1 MAQGKKGQGGDYIG
15 LIRPICLIG
24 LLTNGTNSTNLT
36 KKTFIL
42 DSGFWLLNSDSLNF
56 HFFWKF

>member
-42 DSGFWLLNSDSLNF
+42 DSGF
-56 HFFWKF
+56 